1 MTPLIL
7 AIVKEY
13 TDVAKLLLSLHVDIT
28 QNDCMN
34 HNALFYAVLR
44 NQVEMVQFLC
54 INDSLAYSSS
64 PINTIKKL
72 LGSSPNQEIQNIL
85 HQYLQSIK

>member
-1 MTPLIL
+1 ML
-7 AIVKEY
+7 AILKEN
-13 TDVAKLLLSLHVDIT
+13 TNVAKLLLSLHADIT
-28 QNDCMN
+28 QNDYMN

-44 NQVEMVQFLC
+44 NQVEIVQFLC

-64 PINTIKKL
+64 PIDTIKKL
-72 LGSSPNQEIQNIL
+72 IESSPNKEIQNIL